1 MRSAE
6 KQKQNNNNNKKKQ
19 KNAIKPA
26 NKVKRN
32 WMLAALK

>member
-6 KQKQNNNNNKKKQ
+6 KQKQNNNKRQ

>member
-6 KQKQNNNNNKKKQ
+6 KQKQNNNNKRQ